1 MIKFDLQG
9 LRAVSENLFKSAESL
24 RFLNTVSLGSSVYT
38 QAPSLASA
46 YAQHQTLIQ
55 GQRGAM
61 VSVVKQLQ
69 MDMQWLQEMFD
80 SHITAFELQDQL
92 SSGSFDQMNST
103 IEFDQKMVRMRN
115 PDRDFKPI
123 SNLIYT
129 QPVTAVE
136 ATTPLLALIA
146 MFEGNDGAPIQS
158 AQNWTNAGKKLVESM
173 TALQAASSAMAASAE
188 GYSFDMARTAIGDV
202 VKTGN
207 VVGANAVIMGQS
219 MMEFPAVRMANLNA
233 LRAIQASTAAIPDQ
247 AARIAAEQSAV
258 ATFAST
264 QLQPSLELLRP
275 PVANLG
281 TPVVGHMG
289 GGALDSATT
298 SQSSGITS
306 IHTPQGG
313 NATVSTASANGLG
326 GQAQAAAN
334 AAPQP
339 SGTVAPASAANA
351 APQFA
356 QPAASPVSP
365 QPLNSNRAGTNG
377 HAGAMN
383 NSAVVRPSGITA
395 NGATRTGTSGLTQ
408 AHSAQSVRG
417 GVANTNYGATMLQ
430 RGGLNGPVVPQ
441 LPGGRLGNTSS
452 SPMNGRMNALSI
464 PPHGTDSV
472 GGNQSKNALSAG
484 KSGQTT
490 AGSSN
495 NRGGMLG
502 MGGMGANNGKAAAKG
517 AGSVTSRNLKA
528 AAGIFGKGKW
538 APEVNEYFKRQFMG
552 QKKRTVNEVIR

>member
-1 MIKFDLQG
+1 MIKFDLNGISSIQTQLKSALAALQG
-9 LRAVSENLFKSAESL
+9 LNRLANVGQAFTS
-24 RFLNTVSLGSSVYT
+24 
-38 QAPSLASA
+38 APSISSA
-46 YAQHQTLIQ
+46 FAQQQTFLK
-55 GQRGAM
+55 GQSGSMERVNA
-61 VSVVKQLQ
+61 QLQ
-69 MDMQWLQEMFD
+69 KDIQWLQEMFD
-80 SHITAFELQDQL
+80 SHISAFQLQDQL

-103 IEFDQKMVRMRN
+103 VEFSQAMVRFRN
-115 PDRDFKPI
+115 PERDFRPI

-136 ATTPLLALIA
+136 AATPLLALIA
-146 MFEGNDGAPIQS
+146 MFEGDDGAPIES
-158 AQNWTNAGKKLVESM
+158 AQNWMSAGKKLVEAM
-173 TALQAASSAMAASAE
+173 TALQAASSTMAAAAE

-306 IHTPQGG
+306 VHTPQGG

-356 QPAASPVSP
+356 QPATSPVSP
-365 QPLNSNRAGTNG
+365 QPLNSNRAGTAGN
-377 HAGAMN
+377 AGAIN
-383 NSAVVRPSGITA
+383 NSAAVRPSGMA
-395 NGATRTGTSGLTQ
+395 RDGATNAGTSGLTQ

-417 GVANTNYGATMLQ
+417 GVANTNYGATMMQ

-441 LPGGRLGNTSS
+441 LPGGRVGNTNST
-452 SPMNGRMNALSI
+452 PMNGRMNALST

-484 KSGQTT
+484 KAGQTT
-490 AGSSN
+490 AGGSN

-502 MGGMGANNGKAAAKG
+502 MGGMGANNGKASAKG
-517 AGSVTSRNLKA
+517 AGSVSSRSLKA

-552 QKKRTVNEVIR
+552 QKKRTVKEVIR

>member
-1 MIKFDLQG
+1 MIKFDLAG
-9 LRAVSENLFKSAESL
+9 INSVKNHLELAELAVSTVAKLSNRSAKFTNS
-24 RFLNTVSLGSSVYT
+24 
-38 QAPSLASA
+38 PSLSASF
-46 YAQHQTLIQ
+46 AQHQTYFS
-55 GQRGAM
+55 GQPGAM
-61 VSVVKQLQ
+61 TNVIRSLKS
-69 MDMQWLQEMFD
+69 DIKWLQEMFD

-115 PDRDFKPI
+115 PERDFKPI

-158 AQNWTNAGKKLVESM
+158 AQNWMNAGKKLVESM

-219 MMEFPAVRMANLNA
+219 MMEFPAVRLANLNA

-298 SQSSGITS
+298 SQSSGIS
-306 IHTPQGG
+306 SVHTPQGG

-365 QPLNSNRAGTNG
+365 QPLNSNRAGTTG

-383 NSAVVRPSGITA
+383 NSAVVRPSGMVGH
-395 NGATRTGTSGLTQ
+395 GATNTGMSGLTQ

-417 GVANTNYGATMLQ
+417 GVANANYGATMMQ

-452 SPMNGRMNALSI
+452 TPMNGRMNALST

-490 AGSSN
+490 AGGSN

-528 AAGIFGKGKW
+528 AAGIFGKRKW

-552 QKKRTVNEVIR
+552 QKKRTVNKVIR